1 MASRITR
8 THMFPAQSDS
18 GTIRFIVCSEDHL
31 EQGGADPTLKYYV
44 PTGIKSYNFEGGEP
58 AAQIG
63 DVFLERS
70 GEIYRRI
77 T

>member
-1 MASRITR
+1 
-8 THMFPAQSDS
+8 MFPARSDS
-18 GTIRFIVCSEDHL
+18 GTIRFIVCSEDHI
-31 EQGGADPTLKYYV
+31 ERGAVGASHGTYV
-44 PTGIKSYNFEGGEP
+44 PTGLKSYTFEGGEP

-63 DVFLERS
+63 DAFLDRS

>member
-1 MASRITR
+1 
-8 THMFPAQSDS
+8 MFPAQSDS
-18 GTIRFIVCSEDHL
+18 GTIRFIVCSEEHI
-31 EQGGADPTLKYYV
+31 ERSGVGATQKYYV
-44 PTGIKSYNFEGGEP
+44 PTGLKSYIFEGGEP

-63 DVFLERS
+63 DAFLDRS